1 MSQIISIEGNIGSG
15 KSTIL
20 KYLKESLKDKTGN
33 TGNIIFLQE
42 PVDEWSQIKDKNN
55 VTILEKF
62 YSNQEKYSFAFQM
75 MAYISRLSLL
85 KNAIEKNPNA
95 IIITERC
102 LNTDRY
108 VFAKML
114 YDSGMIE
121 DVEYQIYLNW
131 FDHFLYMQTSQK
143 VIYLQTDPNIC
154 YYRINKRDREGE
166 SNISLEYL
174 QKCHKYHEEMIGATN
189 DQYLIIDSNIDTQ
202 ENKNINDIWVS
213 KIIEFIYKN
222 ADANADVDSD
232 VNKITIRSP
241 SYQMDLNP
249 LLS

>member
-20 KYLKESLKDKTGN
+20 KYLKESLKDKTGD
-33 TGNIIFLQE
+33 TRNIIFLQE

-55 VTILEKF
+55 VSILEKF
-62 YSNQEKYSFAFQM
+62 YNNQAKYSFAFQM

-131 FDHFLYMQTSQK
+131 FDHFLYMQKLQK
-143 VIYLQTDPNIC
+143 VIYLQTDPNVC
-154 YYRINKRDREGE
+154 FYRINKRDREGE

-189 DQYLIIDSNIDTQ
+189 DQYLIIDSNIDTE
-202 ENKNINDIWVS
+202 ENKNINDILNVVNS
-213 KIIEFIYKN
+213 GSTLLRTLFPPSVEPKHNDYY
-222 ADANADVDSD
+222 AN
-232 VNKITIRSP
+232 RSTKVR
-241 SYQMDLNP
+241 S
-249 LLS
+249 

>member
-20 KYLKESLKDKTGN
+20 SFLKEEFSKN
-33 TGNIIFLQE
+33 TNEIIFLQE
-42 PVDEWSQIKDKNN
+42 PVQEWEKIKDKNN

-62 YSNQEKYSFAFQM
+62 YDNQEKYSFAFQM

-85 KNAIEKNPNA
+85 KSTMEKNPNA

-114 YDSGMIE
+114 YDSGKLE

-131 FDHFLYMQTSQK
+131 FDHFNDFQKLQK
-143 VIYLQTDPNIC
+143 VIYLKTDPDIC
-154 YYRINKRDREGE
+154 FYRISKRNRDGE

-174 QKCHKYHEEMIGATN
+174 KDCHKYHEDMINNIEEKQT
-189 DQYLIIDSNIDTQ
+189 LTIDSNIDTDQ
-202 ENKNINDIWVS
+202 NKNINNIWLD
-213 KIIEFIYKN
+213 KIKSFIYN
-222 ADANADVDSD
+222 N
-232 VNKITIRSP
+232 NTTNQLP
-241 SYQMDLNP
+241 
-249 LLS
+249 